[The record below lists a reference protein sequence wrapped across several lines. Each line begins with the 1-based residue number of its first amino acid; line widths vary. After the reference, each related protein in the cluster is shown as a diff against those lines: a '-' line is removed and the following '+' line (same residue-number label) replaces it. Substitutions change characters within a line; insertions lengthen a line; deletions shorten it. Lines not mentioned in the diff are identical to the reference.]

1 MSTSIFGI
9 GVDQWLTFIGIM
21 IALGMG
27 VLNWYDKRF
36 PRKNLT
42 KLEKVQLSLNENQSI
57 DMANKRAL
65 DAEIRA
71 DKAEE
76 REIRLENLYNT
87 LKDEFEAWK
96 KLQNYK
102 ITFSAQLGTNPSI
115 LTSSIYHDRR
125 VEARSFEGEDK
136 RT

>member
-42 KLEKVQLSLNENQSI
+42 KLEKVQLSLTENQSI
-57 DMANKRAL
+57 DLANKRAL

-87 LKDEFEAWK
+87 LKEEFEEWRK
-96 KLQNYK
+96 SQNYK
-102 ITFSAQLGTNPSI
+102 ISFSAQLGTNPTI

-125 VEARSFEGEDK
+125 VDTIPYEGEDRRK
-136 RT
+136 

>member
-1 MSTSIFGI
+1 MSTFLGI
-9 GVDQWLTFIGIM
+9 GIDQWFTFLGII
-21 IALGMG
+21 IALGLG

-36 PRKNLT
+36 PRKLLNPLEIGQKNLF
-42 KLEKVQLSLNENQSI
+42 ENQAV
-57 DMANKRAL
+57 DLANKRAL

-71 DKAEE
+71 DRSEE

-125 VEARSFEGEDK
+125 VEARPFEGEDK